1 MATYK
6 VMLFMMA
13 GHLTSNSRPCL
24 HALCNAHHLREL
36 RFIFEQYQQ
45 TWASDMFGLLLDI
58 KKDIEAI
65 SSEQTSLE
73 L

>member
-13 GHLTSNSRPCL
+13 GHLTQIETCL

-45 TWASDMFGLLLDI
+45 TWASDMFSLPLDI
-58 KKDIEAI
+58 KK
-65 SSEQTSLE
+65 TSKR
-73 L
+73 